1 MRGKWS
7 TELSCPESI
16 TKRIKESKRLWL
28 FLDYDGT
35 LAEFAPTPEH
45 VQPDQQVIDLL
56 SRLVKSPKM
65 HLCIISGRRL
75 SQVKELISVPGILM
89 AGTYGIE
96 LLTPEGQSVD
106 RLDYQTIRPV
116 LETIKPIWQGLIGDL
131 QGFYLEDK
139 GWSLALHARFADESE
154 AAKVLEAAKLAASK
168 NINSNDFRL
177 LGGHK
182 FMEVGPQ
189 IADKGQTVDYIL
201 DHYAWQGALPIY
213 IGDDDK
219 DERAFGVIHQ
229 HGGIAVLVAA
239 QPRESQYDCRLESTQ
254 NARVWLE
261 KLHQLIDD
269 SARNRVANE

>member
-1 MRGKWS
+1 M
-7 TELSCPESI
+7 SCPESI

-45 VQPDQQVIDLL
+45 VHPDQQVIALL
-56 SRLVKSPKM
+56 SRLVKSPRM
-65 HLCIISGRRL
+65 HLCMLSGRRL
-75 SQVKELISVPGILM
+75 SQVKELIPVPGILL

-96 LLTPEGQSVD
+96 LFTSEGKSID
-106 RLDYQTIRPV
+106 RLDYQTIRPI

-131 QGFYLEDK
+131 HGFYLEDK

-154 AAKVLEAAKLAASK
+154 AEKVLEAAKLSASK
-168 NINSNDFRL
+168 DINTGDFRL

-201 DHYAWQGALPIY
+201 DHYNWQGALPIY

-219 DERAFGVIHQ
+219 DERAFGVIHR

-239 QPRESQYDCRLESTQ
+239 QPRESQADCRLESTQ
-254 NARVWLE
+254 NVRTWLE
-261 KLHQLIDD
+261 KLPQLID
-269 SARNRVANE
+269 SSTRLQVGKE